1 MRPSLMA
8 SAPSRTAPQACP
20 RAIVPPPPLTTRNHV
35 IADDPTIRPVDRRV
49 EHGGCSMLRQ
59 SRIVAV
65 EYQEIGAATRGDGP
79 DRLGQRPCAAG
90 ERPLVKTEP
99 AGFAIA
105 HENVAF
111 LEREPL
117 CRVDETQLEKRIDA
131 DVTVTADAQVSA
143 RGQVVDRREDA
154 VAEIGF

>member
-1 MRPSLMA
+1 
-8 SAPSRTAPQACP
+8 
-20 RAIVPPPPLTTRNHV
+20 
-35 IADDPTIRPVDRRV
+35 
-49 EHGGCSMLRQ
+49 
-59 SRIVAV
+59 
-65 EYQEIGAATRGDGP
+65 EYQGIGAATRGDGP

-117 CRVDETQLEKRIDA
+117 CRVDETQLEKRVDA

-154 VAEIGF
+154 VAEIGFGSRAQSDDCSGRGETSRFFQCHIRSMADTALRVDP